1 MIVRLLLFLLS
12 AGLLIFIIIQK
23 KVRKWKKAGLIL
35 ASLILV
41 LFTGFRYLIPLL
53 PPPEPTGNME
63 VLTDMIFYRYK
74 SEIPEMLT
82 HVDEREVPV
91 KVWYPKGAKENELP
105 LLIFSPGSFGTE
117 NSNETLFLELASRGY
132 MVMGF
137 NHPYH
142 SFSSKMSDGSSIG
155 VDFGFINEL
164 MSSPGSKELKSTLKS
179 LNKWTDVRIDDIN
192 IVLDKIL
199 DTIED
204 NDYEKYIDRNRI
216 VLSGHSLGGSAA
228 LAVGRQ
234 KADYIRAL
242 VILESP
248 FAKDIVGIDGNKYVF
263 TDAEYPLPILHLYS
277 DALYSNI
284 DEIPQYGMNA
294 RLMKSDNPMYV
305 NVHIEGVGHL
315 GLTDMVLISPIL
327 TNMFDGGLDKRHAPK
342 TLLELNEY
350 VLKFLEKYNK

>member
-1 MIVRLLLFLLS
+1 MIIRLLLFLFSFILFVFT
-12 AGLLIFIIIQK
+12 IFQK
-23 KVRKWKKAGLIL
+23 QIRKWKKAGLIL
-35 ASLILV
+35 VSLILV

-82 HVDEREVPV
+82 HGDEREVPV

-105 LLIFSPGSFGTE
+105 LLIYSPGSFGGAD
-117 NSNETLFLELASRGY
+117 SNETLFLELVSRGY
-132 MVMGF
+132 MVMSF

-142 SFSSKMSDGSSIG
+142 SFSSKMSDGSKIR
-155 VDFGFINEL
+155 VDFNFINEV
-164 MSSPGSKELKSTLKS
+164 MTSPGSKELNSTLIS

-192 IVLDKIL
+192 EVLDKIL
-199 DTIED
+199 DTNSD
-204 NDYEKYIDRNRI
+204 NNYEKYIDTNRI

-263 TDAEYPLPILHLYS
+263 TDVEYPLPILHLYS

-315 GLTDMVLISPIL
+315 GLTDLVLVTPVI
-327 TNMFDGGLDKRHAPK
+327 TNLIDGGLNKRNPPE
-342 TLLELNEY
+342 TLLELNGY
-350 VLKFLEKYNK
+350 VLRFLDEYNK

>member
-1 MIVRLLLFLLS
+1 MIIRLLLFLFSFILFVFT
-12 AGLLIFIIIQK
+12 IFQK
-23 KVRKWKKAGLIL
+23 QIRKWKKAGLIL
-35 ASLILV
+35 VSLILV

-74 SEIPEMLT
+74 SEITEMLT
-82 HVDEREVPV
+82 HGDKREVPV

-105 LLIFSPGSFGTE
+105 LLIYSPGSFGGAD
-117 NSNETLFLELASRGY
+117 SNETLFLELVSRGY
-132 MVMGF
+132 MVMSF

-142 SFSSKMSDGSSIG
+142 SFSSKMSDGSKIR
-155 VDFGFINEL
+155 VDFNFINEV
-164 MSSPGSKELKSTLKS
+164 MTSPGSKELNSTLIS

-192 IVLDKIL
+192 EVLDKIL
-199 DTIED
+199 DTNSD
-204 NDYEKYIDRNRI
+204 NNYEKYIDTNRI
-216 VLSGHSLGGSAA
+216 VLSGHSLGGSAV

-234 KADYIRAL
+234 KADFIRAL

-263 TDAEYPLPILHLYS
+263 TDVEYPLPILHLYS

-315 GLTDMVLISPIL
+315 GLTDLVLVTPVI
-327 TNMFDGGLDKRHAPK
+327 TNLIDGGLNKRNPPE
-342 TLLELNEY
+342 TLLELNGY
-350 VLKFLEKYNK
+350 VLRFLDEYNK